1 MKGIGTD
8 IIEIERI
15 ELAVSRSGQQFL
27 DRVFTPAEQEHC
39 KGKVQCLAGRF
50 AAKEAI
56 LKALGTGLREL
67 RWTNIEILPNY
78 LGKPEVKLTGAALE
92 LAEKMDVARV
102 LVSISHDRGRAVAFA
117 VAVGKEGRDSAHSNS
132 E

>member
-15 ELAVSRSGQQFL
+15 ELAISRSGQQFL
-27 DRVFTPAEQEHC
+27 DRVFTPAEQEYC
-39 KGKVQCLAGRF
+39 GGKIYCLAGRF

-56 LKALGTGLREL
+56 LKALGTGLRGL
-67 RWTNIEILPNY
+67 RWTNIEVLPNY
-78 LGKPEVKLTGAALE
+78 QGKPEVRLSGGALE
-92 LAEKMDVARV
+92 MAEAMEISKI

-117 VAVGKEGRDSAHSNS
+117 VAVGEEG
-132 E
+132 

>member
-15 ELAVSRSGQQFL
+15 ELAISRSGQQFL
-27 DRVFTPAEQEHC
+27 DRVFTPAEQEYC
-39 KGKVQCLAGRF
+39 GGKIYCLAGRF

-56 LKALGTGLREL
+56 LKALGTGLRGL
-67 RWTNIEILPNY
+67 RWTNIEVLPNY
-78 LGKPEVKLTGAALE
+78 QGRPEVRLSGGALE
-92 LAEKMDVARV
+92 MAEAMEISKI

-117 VAVGKEGRDSAHSNS
+117 VAVGEEG
-132 E
+132 

>member
-39 KGKVQCLAGRF
+39 QGKIHSLAGRF

-56 LKALGTGLREL
+56 LKALGTGLREM

-78 LGKPEVKLTGAALE
+78 LGKPEVKFSGPALE
-92 LAEKMDVARV
+92 IAEKKGIHRV

-117 VAVGKEGRDSAHSNS
+117 VAVGKEKEG
-132 E
+132 

>member
-50 AAKEAI
+50 VAKEAI

-92 LAEKMDVARV
+92 LAEKTDVARV

>member
-27 DRVFTPAEQEHC
+27 DRVFTAAEQKYC
-39 KGKVQCLAGRF
+39 QGKIHSLAGRF

-56 LKALGTGLREL
+56 MKALGTGLREM

-78 LGKPEVKLTGAALE
+78 LGKPEVKFSGPALE
-92 LAEKMDVARV
+92 IAEKRGIHRV

-117 VAVGKEGRDSAHSNS
+117 VAVGKEKEG
-132 E
+132 

>member
-27 DRVFTPAEQEHC
+27 DRVFTAAEQAYC
-39 KGKVQCLAGRF
+39 QGKVHSLAGRF

-56 LKALGTGLREL
+56 LKALGTGLRDM

-78 LGKPEVKLTGAALE
+78 LGKPEVKFSGPALE
-92 LAEKMDVARV
+92 IAEKRGIHRV

-117 VAVGKEGRDSAHSNS
+117 VAVGKEKEG
-132 E
+132 

>member
-39 KGKVQCLAGRF
+39 KGRVHCLAGRF
-50 AAKEAI
+50 AAKEAV

-78 LGKPEVKLTGAALE
+78 LGKPEVKLLGPARQ
-92 LAEKMDVARV
+92 LAEKMGINKV

-117 VAVGKEGRDSAHSNS
+117 IAVGKEG
-132 E
+132 

>member
-15 ELAVSRSGQQFL
+15 ELAVTRSGQQFL
-27 DRVFTPAEQEHC
+27 DRVFTPGEQEHC
-39 KGKVQCLAGRF
+39 RGKVNCLAGRF

-56 LKALGTGLREL
+56 LKALGTGLREM

-78 LGKPEVKLTGAALE
+78 LGKPEVKLSGPAEE
-92 LAEKMDVARV
+92 LAEQMGIAKV
-102 LVSISHDRGRAVAFA
+102 LVSNSHDRGRAVAFA
-117 VAVGKEGRDSAHSNS
+117 VAVGEEG
-132 E
+132 

>member
-15 ELAVSRSGQQFL
+15 ELAVNRSGQQFL
-27 DRVFTPAEQEHC
+27 DRVFTKAEQEHC
-39 KGKVQCLAGRF
+39 GGKVHCLAGRF

-56 LKALGTGLREL
+56 LKALGTGLRDL
-67 RWTNIEILPNY
+67 RWTNIEVLPDH
-78 LGKPEVKLTGAALE
+78 LGKPEVTLSGGALDIASRLDIT
-92 LAEKMDVARV
+92 KV

-117 VAVGKEGRDSAHSNS
+117 VAVGKEG
-132 E
+132 

>member
-15 ELAVSRSGQQFL
+15 ELAVNRSGRQFL
-27 DRVFTPAEQEHC
+27 DRVFTKAEQEHC

-67 RWTNIEILPNY
+67 RWTNIEILPNH
-78 LGKPEVKLTGAALE
+78 LGKPEVSLSGAALE
-92 LAEKMDVARV
+92 LADRLDIAKV

-117 VAVGKEGRDSAHSNS
+117 VAVGEEG
-132 E
+132 

>member
-1 MKGIGTD
+1 MLKGIGTD

-27 DRVFTPAEQEHC
+27 DRVFTPAEQSYC
-39 KGKVQCLAGRF
+39 GGRVQCLAGRF

-56 LKALGTGLREL
+56 LKTLGTGLRGL

-78 LGKPEVKLTGAALE
+78 KGKPEVKLSGKALE
-92 LAEKMDVARV
+92 IAMELGIDRI

-117 VAVGKEGRDSAHSNS
+117 VAVGKE